1 VVFQP
6 KNMSPRELQAGH
18 ARAWRSVYSYGAIF
32 RRLAASRTQLPI
44 AVMANL
50 GYRYYAHHLETHY
63 TCDWP
68 IGFKEAA

>member
-1 VVFQP
+1 MTP
-6 KNMSPRELQAGH
+6 HELQAGH
-18 ARAWRSVYSYGAIF
+18 EKAWRDVYSYASIL
-32 RRLAASRTQLPI
+32 RRLATSRTQLPI

-68 IGFKEAA
+68 IGFQEAA